1 MESVK
6 PTDFEIIEM
15 IGKGSFGEV
24 YLVKKLSDN
33 CLYAMKVLSKQK
45 ILGQNLIKYVKAER
59 NVLSGKRHPF
69 IVGLNYAFQTSDKL
83 ALILDY
89 CPGYNNIEVIWLEL
103 YK

>member
-1 MESVK
+1 MGGIK

-24 YLVKKLSDN
+24 YLVKKISDN
-33 CLYAMKVLSKQK
+33 YLYAMKVLSKRK

-59 NVLSGKRHPF
+59 NVLCGKRHPF
-69 IVGLNYAFQTSDKL
+69 IVGLNYAFQTADKL

-89 CPGYNNIEVIWLEL
+89 CPGYNNIVEIWLEH
-103 YK
+103 